1 MSAKPTTSVKPK
13 SRRSWKFEPASR
25 QLHYRRPAAST
36 FAPVTHDAMSDTIGH
51 NHVQSDRAALSP
63 SVPRHVA
70 VIMDGNGRWA
80 AQRGLPR
87 LAGHQHGTD
96 NIRRITTAAA
106 ELGIKYLTLWAFSTD
121 NWRRPR
127 HEIDGILRILAE
139 VIERET
145 DELDR
150 QGAQLRHIGSL
161 DGLEPELRA
170 AVLAAIARTRHND
183 RLILTLAFNYS
194 GRQEI
199 LAAIRSIVASGKP
212 AEAIDEALLQ
222 AHLFT
227 RDLPD
232 PDLIVRT
239 SGEHRISNF
248 LLWQSAYSEFYFT
261 PILWPDFGP
270 DDLCEA
276 VREYG
281 RRDRRFG
288 GVHGDESA
296 ASLVNR

>member
-1 MSAKPTTSVKPK
+1 
-13 SRRSWKFEPASR
+13 
-25 QLHYRRPAAST
+25 
-36 FAPVTHDAMSDTIGH
+36 MSDDAGPNNTPTQQ
-51 NHVQSDRAALSP
+51 VALSA
-63 SVPRHVA
+63 SIPRHVA
-70 VIMDGNGRWA
+70 IIMDGNGRWA

-106 ELGIKYLTLWAFSTD
+106 ELGIEFLTLWAFSTD
-121 NWRRPR
+121 NWRRPK

-170 AVLAAIARTRHND
+170 AVLGAVERTRAND
-183 RLILTLAFNYS
+183 RLVLTLAFNYS
-194 GRQEI
+194 GRQEL
-199 LAAIRSIVASGKP
+199 LAAIKSLIASGVP
-212 AEAIDEALLQ
+212 AAGIDEELLQ

-248 LLWQSAYSEFYFT
+248 LLWQSAYSELYFT
-261 PILWPDFGP
+261 PTLWPDFGP

-276 VREYG
+276 VREFG

-288 GVHGDESA
+288 GVPSDEPA
-296 ASLVNR
+296 TPLVNR